1 MERVAVP
8 SGRTRHTEN
17 YFRLSGMSDT
27 KKTLNVTWLG
37 EQRYLGVSESGHQLL
52 IDNSATKVG
61 VSPMEALL
69 GALATCTA
77 YDVVEIMNK
86 RRTPLASYRIEVEG
100 ERAETNPKR
109 YTVITVRHIASGE
122 GVTAEALDRAAHLS
136 HEKYCSVAASLNSEI
151 RVETRVEGSEG

>member
-1 MERVAVP
+1 M
-8 SGRTRHTEN
+8 
-17 YFRLSGMSDT
+17 

-52 IDNSATKVG
+52 IDNSAVKVG

-77 YDVVEIMNK
+77 YDVVEVMKK
-86 RRTPLASYRIEVEG
+86 RRTPLSTYRIEVEG

-109 YTVITVRHIASGE
+109 YTTITVRHIASGE
-122 GVTAEALDRAAHLS
+122 GVTAEALEKAAHLS

-151 RVETRVEGSEG
+151 RLETQLEPVTASV

>member
-1 MERVAVP
+1 M
-8 SGRTRHTEN
+8 
-17 YFRLSGMSDT
+17 

-52 IDNSATKVG
+52 IDNSPTKIG

-77 YDVVEIMNK
+77 YDVVEIMKK

-100 ERAETNPKR
+100 ERAETDPKR
-109 YTVITVRHIASGE
+109 YTTITVRHIASGE
-122 GVTAEALDRAAHLS
+122 GVTEDALSKAAHLS
-136 HEKYCSVAASLNSEI
+136 HEKYCSVAASISSDIVL
-151 RVETRVEGSEG
+151 ETQLG

>member
-1 MERVAVP
+1 MTSTP
-8 SGRTRHTEN
+8 
-17 YFRLSGMSDT
+17 
-27 KKTLNVTWLG
+27 KKTLQVTWLG

-52 IDNSATKVG
+52 IDNSATKIG

-77 YDVVEIMNK
+77 YDVVEVMKK

-100 ERAETNPKR
+100 TRADTDPKR
-109 YTVITVRHIASGE
+109 YTHITVRHIAGGE
-122 GVTAEALDRAAHLS
+122 GISAEALERAASLS

-151 RVETRVEGSEG
+151 TVETRVETA

>member
-1 MERVAVP
+1 M
-8 SGRTRHTEN
+8 
-17 YFRLSGMSDT
+17 

-52 IDNSATKVG
+52 IDNSAVKIG

-77 YDVVEIMNK
+77 YDVVEVMKK
-86 RRTPLASYRIEVEG
+86 RRTPLSSYRIEVEG

-109 YTVITVRHIASGE
+109 YTTITVRHIASGE
-122 GVTAEALDRAAHLS
+122 GVTAEALEKAAHLS

-151 RVETRVEGSEG
+151 VLETLLEPLTALV

>member
-1 MERVAVP
+1 M
-8 SGRTRHTEN
+8 
-17 YFRLSGMSDT
+17 
-27 KKTLNVTWLG
+27 TWLG

-52 IDNSATKVG
+52 IDNSPVKVG

-77 YDVVEIMNK
+77 YDVVEIMKK

-100 ERAETNPKR
+100 ERADTDPKR
-109 YTVITVRHIASGE
+109 YTRITVRHIAAGE
-122 GVTAEALDRAAHLS
+122 GVTAEALSKAAHLS

-151 RVETRVEGSEG
+151 VVEAELAGEPAAS

>member
-1 MERVAVP
+1 
-8 SGRTRHTEN
+8 
-17 YFRLSGMSDT
+17 MSDM

-37 EQRYLGVSESGHQLL
+37 EQRYLGVSESGQQLL

-100 ERAETNPKR
+100 ERADTNPKR

-122 GVTAEALDRAAHLS
+122 GVTGEALEKAAHLS

-151 RVETRVEGSEG
+151 RVETRMEGPEAGN